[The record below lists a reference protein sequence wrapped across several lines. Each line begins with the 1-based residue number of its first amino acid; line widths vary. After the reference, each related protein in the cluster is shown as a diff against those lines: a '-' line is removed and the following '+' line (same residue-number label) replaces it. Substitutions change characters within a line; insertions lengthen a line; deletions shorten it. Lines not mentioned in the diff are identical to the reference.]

1 MSPLVTCVVMDAG
14 YPEAG
19 TPRAGPAAGPGE
31 LVEACGRAATG
42 RLRELLG
49 DDLIAAW
56 LVGSGALGGAVLGQS
71 DVDLVA
77 VCAADPPEA
86 LRRAVAGRLG
96 ELAMSWPLR
105 GLEFV
110 LYARGAVASPAR
122 RPRFAINLNVG
133 PRMPYRLSLDP
144 AEEPAHWFLLDLAIL
159 RDRGRPLAGPPPA
172 ELVGPIP
179 RRWVLEALRD
189 SMAWHRA
196 NEPALQQTVLNASRG
211 WRFAEEGVWSSK
223 DEAGAWARDRT
234 GDPATVDT
242 ALAARHGDRSA
253 TLDPVRVEA
262 FQGEALAAVE
272 RALGPRAAGG

>member
-1 MSPLVTCVVMDAG
+1 MT
-14 YPEAG
+14 
-19 TPRAGPAAGPGE
+19 GPGE

-49 DDLIAAW
+49 DDLVAAW
-56 LVGSGALGGAVLGQS
+56 LTGSGALGGVVLGQS

-77 VCAADPPEA
+77 VCATDPPEA
-86 LRRAVAGRLG
+86 VRRAVAGRLG
-96 ELAMSWPLR
+96 ELAVIWPLR

-110 LYARGAVASPAR
+110 LYARGAVATPAR

-133 PRMPYRLSLDP
+133 PRMLYRLSLDP

-159 RDRGRPLAGPPPA
+159 RARGRPLAGPPPG

-189 SMAWHRA
+189 SMAWHQA

-211 WRFAEEGVWSSK
+211 WRFATEGVWSSK
-223 DEAGAWARDRT
+223 DEAGAWARHRT
-234 GDPATVDT
+234 ADPTTVSV
-242 ALAARHGDRSA
+242 ALAVRHGDRSRP
-253 TLDPVRVEA
+253 LDPSRVEA

-272 RALGPRAAGG
+272 RAL